1 MTRHVDA
8 PGGRRWTVRRSL
20 LRGRDGR
27 GRRWRWRGPDAGW
40 LEVLRLTEL
49 ADLGEIPIVGA
60 IVLVIVAIPVVA
72 VLLAFLPFVVLGVIE
87 LMLVAALFV
96 TAVAAATLLGR
107 PVLVRAEDAA
117 DPEGGLYLWAV
128 KGWDA
133 SRKARD
139 AVTEALRTGTEP
151 EAAVGPE
158 AVLVARHAPR

>member
-1 MTRHVDA
+1 MDL
-8 PGGRRWTVRRSL
+8 RRSL

-40 LEVLRLTEL
+40 LEVLRGSPSSPTS
-49 ADLGEIPIVGA
+49 AQIPIVGA

-117 DPEGGLYLWAV
+117 DPEGGLYLWVV

-133 SRKARD
+133 SRKAR
-139 AVTEALRTGTEP
+139 
-151 EAAVGPE
+151 
-158 AVLVARHAPR
+158 